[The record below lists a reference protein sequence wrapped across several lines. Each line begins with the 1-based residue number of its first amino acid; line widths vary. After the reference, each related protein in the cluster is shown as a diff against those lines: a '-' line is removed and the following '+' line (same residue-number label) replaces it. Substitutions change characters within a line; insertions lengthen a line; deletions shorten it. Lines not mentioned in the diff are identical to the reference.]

1 MPITRTSHPPRP
13 SSRRSRAAA
22 TFAILLSAFAVAS
35 VQGTTEA
42 RADGPGSGA
51 AWVVSVGDSFISGEA
66 GRWAGNTNDST
77 SKIDAGGSDAYW
89 DNSANTGEVIARCH
103 RSESAP
109 IHLGGGVNS
118 KNLACSG
125 SETTSAIDD
134 DDRFKPGLDFY
145 NSSGR
150 KGQAL
155 QLQEFA
161 TTHNVKMVAVS
172 IGGNNFGF
180 ADIVQTCVTDFLTS
194 PTWWKDY
201 CKDDDSVT
209 KHLTDSNVDRQV
221 GKIVT
226 ALKNV
231 RTAMSRAGYADST
244 YRIVVQDYP
253 SPLTSGGSMRYAE
266 GGFSRQRVGGCGF
279 WNADASWTNSTLL
292 PKINGAVARAVD
304 DANLT
309 NTVMVHNAA
318 AFTGR
323 RLCESSVG
331 LLEEEDLASWRSA
344 GAVDRTEWVNQIRT
358 LSTVSGP
365 YFVQE
370 SIHPDH
376 WGQLALRNC
385 LRQAFNGGAVRG
397 GTCARRSS
405 TGLNSRGEPNMSF
418 TPA

>member
-1 MPITRTSHPPRP
+1 MPINRTPHPF
-13 SSRRSRAAA
+13 RRSRAIGALAVLASTLAA
-22 TFAILLSAFAVAS
+22 TSLH
-35 VQGTTEA
+35 GTTEA
-42 RADGPGSGA
+42 LADGPGAGS

-77 SKIDAGGSDAYW
+77 SKIDAGGADAYW

-109 IHLGGGVNS
+109 IHLGGVNS

-125 SETTSAIDD
+125 SETTSEIDD
-134 DDRFKPGLDFY
+134 DDHFKPGLDFY

-209 KHLTDSNVDRQV
+209 KHLTGANVDKQV
-221 GKIVT
+221 AKIVT

-244 YRIVVQDYP
+244 YKIVVQDYP
-253 SPLTSGGSMRYAE
+253 SPLTSGGSMRYSE
-266 GGFSRQRVGGCGF
+266 SGFSRQRVGGCGF

-304 DANLT
+304 EANLT
-309 NTVMVHNAA
+309 NTVMVHNAG

-331 LLEEEDLASWRSA
+331 LIEEEDLSSWRSS
-344 GAVDRTEWVNQIRT
+344 GAVNQTEWVNQIRT

-370 SIHPDH
+370 SIHPNH

-397 GTCARRSS
+397 GTCARKSS